1 MLLHGEALA
10 ACPRLISVFTRGKW
24 SVHEEHA
31 EFLRSPL
38 PFCEELCL
46 ADSKLL
52 SSYPLT
58 AIQIAA
64 FRTFAKLFTAGL
76 LWLFAILP

>member
-31 EFLRSPL
+31 EFLLSPL

-46 ADSKLL
+46 TDSKLL
-52 SSYPLT
+52 SSFPLT
-58 AIQIAA
+58 AIQI
-64 FRTFAKLFTAGL
+64 FRTFAKLLTAGL
-76 LWLFAILP
+76 LWLSAILP